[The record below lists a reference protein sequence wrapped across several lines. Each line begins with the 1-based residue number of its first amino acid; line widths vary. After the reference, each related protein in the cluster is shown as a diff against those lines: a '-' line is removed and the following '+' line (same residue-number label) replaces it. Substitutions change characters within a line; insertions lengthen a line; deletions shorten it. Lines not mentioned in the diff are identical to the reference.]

1 MTIQSVSLAS
11 LTDNML
17 LERLRESC
25 HAGDPSS
32 TQGQRTWDKKR
43 KAAVLFGEEA
53 GSVGG
58 GRVGSPCDA

>member
-1 MTIQSVSLAS
+1 MTIKSVSLAS
-11 LTDNML
+11 LTDNTL

-25 HAGDPSS
+25 QVGEPSS
-32 TQGQRTWDKKR
+32 TKGRMTWDKKH
-43 KAAVLFGEEA
+43 KAAVLFGAEA